1 MTTLSPFFRARRNE
15 RSSSYTVTRHFSCM
29 YVILSLAPP
38 YNTYRKILI
47 TSDNHLTLN
56 FHAANLQKAS
66 RNMEEHFNYVFF
78 CFVKITP
85 QHLSIIPPS
94 TSLTKNWNSNFQSC
108 MVMHVFFDS
117 SSKHLANWLGPQ
129 SKPQNNIGSSQMAKK
144 CPVWGVPLEI
154 TAPIDH

>member
-1 MTTLSPFFRARRNE
+1 
-15 RSSSYTVTRHFSCM
+15 M

-78 CFVKITP
+78 FFVKITP

-94 TSLTKNWNSNFQSC
+94 TSLTRNWNSNFQSC

-117 SSKHLANWLGPQ
+117 SSKLSCKLTWPSVEATKQHRIKSSGQKMSGLRCSFGNNGSYWSLDVLIVARANSFDASCATRFLF
-129 SKPQNNIGSSQMAKK
+129 
-144 CPVWGVPLEI
+144 CL
-154 TAPIDH
+154 